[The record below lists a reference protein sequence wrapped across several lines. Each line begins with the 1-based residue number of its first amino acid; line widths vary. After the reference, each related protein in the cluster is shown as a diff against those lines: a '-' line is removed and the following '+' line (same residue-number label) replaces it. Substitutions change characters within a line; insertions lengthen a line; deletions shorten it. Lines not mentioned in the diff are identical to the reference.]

1 MPVQKMNRAIKYR
14 AYPTDEQASLIIRTC
29 GCVRFVWNQMLSD
42 ARRFQEETDV
52 FFIPTPAKYKTS
64 YPFLKEVDS
73 LALANTQLDLKGARK
88 AFCKG
93 NARAPQFKSR
103 CKSKMSYTTNHQT
116 RKRADGSVLHTVEL
130 DKNYVRLPKIGN
142 LKIKKHRGPKKDW
155 ILKSATIERT
165 RSGKFFVSLL
175 FEFEMDI
182 TPIAVTKEKS
192 LGLDY
197 SSSNFYVDSNGDKAN
212 APHCFRKME
221 DKLARAQQ
229 KLARMEKGSH
239 HYEDQLHKIQ
249 LIHEKIANQ
258 RKNFCHTLSA
268 VIAKQWAAV
277 FVEDINLRG
286 MAGSLKLG
294 KSTNDNGFGMFR
306 EMLAY
311 KLAAQG
317 KVFAK
322 IDRWYPSS
330 KACHKCGYINDNLTL
345 QDREWTCPC
354 CGTHHDRD
362 HNAAINIRDKG
373 LADLLSA

>member
-1 MPVQKMNRAIKYR
+1 
-14 AYPTDEQASLIIRTC
+14 
-29 GCVRFVWNQMLSD
+29 
-42 ARRFQEETDV
+42 
-52 FFIPTPAKYKTS
+52 
-64 YPFLKEVDS
+64 
-73 LALANTQLDLKGARK
+73 
-88 AFCKG
+88 
-93 NARAPQFKSR
+93 
-103 CKSKMSYTTNHQT
+103 MSYITNHQT

-182 TPIAVTKEKS
+182 TPVAVTKEKS

-294 KSTNDNGFGMFR
+294 KSTNDNGFSMFR